1 MSIVIL
7 GGNEC
12 MERRYMDLCQS
23 YRCRAKVFIKP
34 VGGLKNKLGDP
45 DLTIFFTSTMS
56 HKMVQ
61 SALRELK
68 SCDTVIERCH
78 TSSLSALRNILEK
91 ARRIRRA
98 YIMSEE
104 LVVRQ
109 CAPTLAGIKTGSL
122 FSCPCDS
129 PEELRQEV
137 RRITVCWRQG
147 PVSAAPS
154 L

>member
-1 MSIVIL
+1 MNQAIEINQPSPRRIFADREAMIRKDAALFFGYHRLIKTKAKERQTVSVVIL

-91 ARRIRRA
+91 H
-98 YIMSEE
+98 
-104 LVVRQ
+104 
-109 CAPTLAGIKTGSL
+109 AG
-122 FSCPCDS
+122 
-129 PEELRQEV
+129 
-137 RRITVCWRQG
+137 
-147 PVSAAPS
+147 
-154 L
+154 

>member
-91 ARRIRRA
+91 HAGIRRA
-98 YIMSEE
+98 YVMSEE

-122 FSCPCDS
+122 FSMS
-129 PEELRQEV
+129 LRLP
-137 RRITVCWRQG
+137 RRSCGRRCG
-147 PVSAAPS
+147 A
-154 L
+154 

>member
-56 HKMVQ
+56 HKMLH
-61 SALRELK
+61 SALSETKGQGTIIARSHSSSMAALK
-68 SCDTVIERCH
+68 
-78 TSSLSALRNILEK
+78 NILETH
-91 ARRIRRA
+91 A
-98 YIMSEE
+98 
-104 LVVRQ
+104 V
-109 CAPTLAGIKTGSL
+109 
-122 FSCPCDS
+122 
-129 PEELRQEV
+129 
-137 RRITVCWRQG
+137 
-147 PVSAAPS
+147 
-154 L
+154 